1 MAEIEIPFPFGNL
14 PLKPELTGKV
24 KVSDDVTQT
33 LATLLGWDG
42 SSRKLLRTSLTG
54 VLNVTTPQVQNI
66 VHRTST
72 GANEVVTFTDTPVTE
87 IMIMG
92 HPDNGELIWVS
103 IGATPTTAN
112 SWPLASSDI
121 LNISID
127 NLDRLKILIV
137 TSGNAAIVLYTR

>member
-66 VHRTST
+66 VHKTST
-72 GANEVVTFTDTPVTE
+72 GGNEVITFADTPVTE